1 MAAKKP
7 IQPKQFAM
15 PIAVEQ
21 PKAAPAPKAHI
32 QITTKF
38 RFRHR

>member
-1 MAAKKP
+1 MAAKP

-21 PKAAPAPKAHI
+21 SKAELKPITRI
-32 QITTKF
+32 QMTSLF
-38 RFRHR
+38 RLRK